1 MSEEKQIT
9 TTPIIIIIAVVQL
22 LVMIFY
28 LAWKIPNK
36 EDITRIE
43 QRIESLDERF
53 DTKMSVLGQNYI
65 NHLSVHHVVSSPQK

>member
-1 MSEEKQIT
+1 MNEEKQIT
-9 TTPIIIIIAVVQL
+9 TTPITIIIAVVQL
-22 LVMIFY
+22 LVVIFY

-53 DTKMSVLGQNYI
+53 DTKMSALGQNYI

>member
-1 MSEEKQIT
+1 MNEEKQIT
-9 TTPIIIIIAVVQL
+9 TTPITIIIAVVQL
-22 LVMIFY
+22 LVVIFY